1 MFFSLVIIFSL
12 LYAVFLYYR
21 DIFSVAKDKRFLTCS
36 GEVSDYICSSEVL
49 NWIWNYN
56 IICFESCLI

>member
-21 DIFSVAKDKRFLTCS
+21 DIFSVAKD
-36 GEVSDYICSSEVL
+36 SER
-49 NWIWNYN
+49 
-56 IICFESCLI
+56 